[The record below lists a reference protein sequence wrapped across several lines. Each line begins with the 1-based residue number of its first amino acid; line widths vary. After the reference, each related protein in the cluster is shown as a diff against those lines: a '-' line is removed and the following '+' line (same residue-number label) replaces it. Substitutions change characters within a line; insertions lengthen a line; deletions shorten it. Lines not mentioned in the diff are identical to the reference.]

1 MDEEGALGGAAPAGL
16 EIRTQEVGGG
26 MNWETGIDLYTLLIL
41 RIRQITNKNLLYS
54 IRNSTQCSDGDL
66 NGKEI
71 QKKRGYISHIYI
83 FRSSDVNSQLFGK
96 NP

>member
-26 MNWETGIDLYTLLIL
+26 GMNWETGIDLYTLLIL
-41 RIRQITNKNLLYS
+41 CVRQVTNKNLPYS
-54 IRNSTQCSDGDL
+54 IRSSTQCSDSDL

-71 QKKRGYISHIYI
+71 QKRGDIYI
-83 FRSSDVNSQLFGK
+83 IYIYFGHLM
-96 NP
+96 

>member
-1 MDEEGALGGAAPAGL
+1 MDEEGSLWGAAPAAL
-16 EIRTQEVGGG
+16 EIRTQKVEAGG

-41 RIRQITNKNLLYS
+41 CMRQITNKNLLYS

-71 QKKRGYISHIYI
+71 QKREDIYYIYI